1 MSKVSTGTRLKQIMN
16 QRGLKQVDI
25 LELTKPLQKELNVKI
40 GKTDLSQY
48 VNDKVEP
55 RQDKL
60 YLMAR
65 ALDVNEAWL
74 MGFDVSQER
83 KQTDPNNITPVTGF
97 QRIPVIGKIA
107 CGDPITAIEN
117 VTEYREVP
125 KDYLNYNGELFF
137 LEASGDSME
146 PKIPDG
152 SYVLCRKQEDVE
164 SGEIAA
170 VLVNGDEETT
180 LKKVIKQ
187 GKTILLQPLNEDYAP
202 YIVTEDNPAKI
213 VGKALRV
220 DTEL

>member
-1 MSKVSTGTRLKQIMN
+1 M
-16 QRGLKQVDI
+16 
-25 LELTKPLQKELNVKI
+25 
-40 GKTDLSQY
+40 
-48 VNDKVEP
+48 
-55 RQDKL
+55 DKL
-60 YLMAR
+60 NNFIGNKIRHYRKMKKMTQEELGKLIGTKKATISNYETGYR
-65 ALDVNEAWL
+65 SPNQDVLFDLAEALDVSINDLFPPTEAKN
-74 MGFDVSQER
+74 MM
-83 KQTDPNNITPVTGF
+83 PVTGLE
-97 QRIPVIGKIA
+97 RIPVLGKIA

-117 VTEYREVP
+117 ISEYREVP
-125 KDYLNYNGELFF
+125 KDYLDYHGELFF
-137 LEASGDSME
+137 LEATGDSME
-146 PKIPDG
+146 PKIPNG

-220 DTEL
+220 DVEL

>member
-1 MSKVSTGTRLKQIMN
+1 M
-16 QRGLKQVDI
+16 
-25 LELTKPLQKELNVKI
+25 
-40 GKTDLSQY
+40 
-48 VNDKVEP
+48 
-55 RQDKL
+55 DKL
-60 YLMAR
+60 SNYIGGKIRHYRKEKNLTQEDLGKMIGTKKATISNYETGYR
-65 ALDVNEAWL
+65 SPNQDVLFDLAEALDVSINDLFPRTEP
-74 MGFDVSQER
+74 
-83 KQTDPNNITPVTGF
+83 KNITPVTGF

-107 CGDPITAIEN
+107 CGEPIDAIEN
-117 VTEYREVP
+117 IADYREVP
-125 KDYLNYNGELFF
+125 KDYLNYSGELFF
-137 LEASGDSME
+137 LEATGDSME

-187 GKTILLQPLNEDYAP
+187 GNTILLQPLNESYSP
-202 YIVTEDNPAKI
+202 YIVTKENPAKI

>member
-1 MSKVSTGTRLKQIMN
+1 MSVGERMKNRRKELGLSADDIAEKIGVSRSTVFRYEKGEIEKLPIEILYPLSEALKTTPEFLM
-16 QRGLKQVDI
+16 GLKH
-25 LELTKPLQKELNVKI
+25 TAPTSN
-40 GKTDLSQY
+40 
-48 VNDKVEP
+48 
-55 RQDKL
+55 
-60 YLMAR
+60 M
-65 ALDVNEAWL
+65 
-74 MGFDVSQER
+74 M
-83 KQTDPNNITPVTGF
+83 PVTGF
-97 QRIPVIGKIA
+97 QRIPVLGKIA

-117 VTEYREVP
+117 ISEYREVP

-152 SYVLCRKQEDVE
+152 SYVLCREQEDVE

-187 GKTILLQPLNEDYAP
+187 GNTILLQPLNEEYAP